1 MNNNAKIALSLTLTH
16 GIGTVLGKRL
26 WDYFKDNPEHIWES
40 SAEELRQIE
49 GIRESHIHYLQH
61 IDKNAVQEE
70 LYNIIRSGVSY
81 TTYQDENYPAILK
94 EIYDPPLALYH
105 RGQYLECDTKAIAIV
120 GTRNASHYGERQA
133 YNMAKQFAKYGITV
147 VSGLARGIDIA
158 AHRGAL
164 DAGGRTIAVLGSGL
178 ERIYP
183 MNHQKDIERIVQ
195 QGMVCSEYMLNAE
208 PLPHNF
214 PRRNRIISGLS
225 LGIVVIESRLK
236 SGALITAHV
245 GLEQGKDIFAVPGD
259 IENVLTEGPH
269 HLIKQGAKLVT
280 CVEDILEEIMPLSN
294 YIQHSKE
301 QEENEISYQ
310 MNDDEIILW
319 NLLNSVPKSLD
330 YLTTLSEML
339 PENVNNI
346 LFQMELNGLILLIP
360 GKGYIRNP
368 KKIVINA

>member
-1 MNNNAKIALSLTLTH
+1 MNNSEIALSLTLTH
-16 GIGTVLGKRL
+16 GIGTVLSARL
-26 WDYFKDNPEHIWES
+26 WNHFKENPEKIWES
-40 SAEELRQIE
+40 SAEELLQIE
-49 GIRESHIHYLQH
+49 GIRENHIHYLQH
-61 IDKNAVQEE
+61 IDKNAVQQE
-70 LYNIIRSGVSY
+70 LHNILRSGVSY
-81 TTYQDENYPAILK
+81 TTYQDEDYPAILK
-94 EIYDPPLALYH
+94 EIYDPPIALYH

-120 GTRNASHYGERQA
+120 GTRNASHYGEYQA

-164 DAGGRTIAVLGSGL
+164 DGGGRTIAVLGSGL
-178 ERIYP
+178 ERVYP
-183 MNHQKDIERIVQ
+183 VNHKKDIERIEK
-195 QGMVCSEYMLNAE
+195 QGMVCSEYMLNTE

-236 SGALITAHV
+236 SGALITAHI

-259 IENVLTEGPH
+259 IGNVQSEGPH

-280 CVEDILEEIMPLSN
+280 CVEDVLEEIMPLSN
-294 YIQHSKE
+294 YIHHSNE
-301 QEENEISYQ
+301 QEENEINYQ

-319 NLLNSVPKSLD
+319 NLLSSVPKSLD
-330 YLTTLSEML
+330 YLTTFSEML
-339 PENVNNI
+339 PESANNT
-346 LFQMELNGLILLIP
+346 LFQMEMNGLILLIP

-368 KKIVINA
+368 KKIVIEQ